1 MGESSSKV
9 ACVAFRDL
17 NVFPMGIKVES
28 LVYSVY
34 WLAFMVCNG
43 DLDLM
48 VACDGF
54 YDGGLVMT
62 LWWFY
67 DDGLVVPCGGF

>member
-9 ACVAFRDL
+9 ACVAFGDL

-43 DLDLM
+43 DL
-48 VACDGF
+48 
-54 YDGGLVMT
+54 
-62 LWWFY
+62 
-67 DDGLVVPCGGF
+67 VVISW